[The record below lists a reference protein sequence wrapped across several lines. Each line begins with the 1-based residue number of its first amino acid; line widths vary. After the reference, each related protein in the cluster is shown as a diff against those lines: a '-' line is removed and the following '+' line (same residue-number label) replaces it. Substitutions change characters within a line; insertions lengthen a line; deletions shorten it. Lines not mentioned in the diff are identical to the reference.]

1 MTHLTA
7 RLAPPNSLL
16 LVLDARTGE
25 LPLPNTLG
33 GAPIAST
40 SSALA
45 IGTLM
50 ELDGETEVHLTDT
63 PEILEQ
69 VDLAKRWE
77 GRIATDGVLG
87 VLTVH
92 NEVLI
97 ELNVGKSVRVQVWTN
112 DPTEPDVIWVLA
124 TP

>member
-1 MTHLTA
+1 MTHMTA

-16 LVLDARTGE
+16 LVLDPRTGE
-25 LPLPNTLG
+25 LPDTLA

-45 IGTLM
+45 ISTLM
-50 ELDGETEVHLTDT
+50 ELDGETEVHLANT
-63 PEILEQ
+63 PDIPEQ
-69 VDLAKRWE
+69 MELAKRWE
-77 GRIATDGVLG
+77 GRLTTTGTLG

-97 ELNVGKSVRVQVWTN
+97 QLDVGESAGVQVWTN
-112 DPTEPDVIWVLA
+112 DPSEPDVIWVLV
-124 TP
+124 TS

>member
-1 MTHLTA
+1 
-7 RLAPPNSLL
+7 
-16 LVLDARTGE
+16 
-25 LPLPNTLG
+25 
-33 GAPIAST
+33 
-40 SSALA
+40 
-45 IGTLM
+45 M